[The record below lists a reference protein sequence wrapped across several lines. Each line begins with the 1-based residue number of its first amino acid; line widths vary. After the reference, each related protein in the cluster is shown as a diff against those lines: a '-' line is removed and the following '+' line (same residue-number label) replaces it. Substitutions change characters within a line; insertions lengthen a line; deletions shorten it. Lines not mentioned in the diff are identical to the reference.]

1 MGNDAGFAA
10 AVTIRQQSLHDSLTA
25 TYANGH
31 FPTSLDFSLPG
42 GPPDASVSFFLGEPD
57 IACEG
62 STNLLVVTLPV
73 WGSATVKQPDQV
85 TLQVKGLI
93 EITIVPD
100 FQRVS
105 ASATDS
111 TPVAQLNPFTT
122 VAVRR
127 WTAAVTSA
135 DAPPDVASYVTGN
148 MFRTRLQTAIGT
160 AVQLGAISLPQIP
173 VQYLN
178 GIPRFVS
185 ENGIE
190 SVAVDGALLLGFN
203 VGSDSP
209 VGPLVGDVTALTDIA
224 GTFDLAAFVNPLAA
238 PLFFDDVREQL
249 ATNASA
255 QGVTL
260 DGLNITLADQHAHI
274 TGNFDATGGT
284 MSFSFDLVPHMANY
298 TGPGAFWESYTLEHW
313 VDDPRPRT
321 VKPRSWPALWFTTT
335 NAQSD
340 EDASWWVDLLAAL
353 PFGLVGL
360 GGLYLFYLL
369 PKFSQDEG
377 LFGSQINKPPPSAP
391 FSRVQRIGAP
401 AGGTALRVALDS
413 FELNSD
419 GISVGFHVSA
429 KPTTIA
435 VTGPAIIP
443 STYASEQLRY
453 IGRLPSGTGP
463 TDPTLHVAW
472 TLTDAASGAVLA
484 SQDDQVAN
492 ASPSF
497 EFRPS
502 SFASTS
508 MFNIEGRL
516 YRLFGADV
524 ADIGS
529 AMTSLQVRGA
539 LAPGA
544 YVRWRAQSV
553 KPEVIF
559 DKMDGQWQYY
569 GDVHVM
575 RSSKWHRLD
584 APCQAASKGADYAG
598 RYQSQQADTLPFPL
612 AKLDAFRALLCD
624 YCFFGGPAG
633 TNARF

>member
-10 AVTIRQQSLHDSLTA
+10 AVTVRQQSLHDSLTA
-25 TYANGH
+25 TYANGQ
-31 FPTSLDFSLPG
+31 FPTRLDFPLPG

-62 STNLLVVTLPV
+62 STNLLVVTVPV
-73 WGSATVKQPDQV
+73 WGNATVMEPDQV
-85 TLQVKGLI
+85 ILQVKGLI

-100 FQRVS
+100 FQRVT
-105 ASATDS
+105 AADS
-111 TPVAQLNPFTT
+111 TPVAQLNPGT
-122 VAVRR
+122 AIAIRR

-135 DAPPDVASYVTGN
+135 DAPPDVASYVTGD
-148 MFRTRLQTAIGT
+148 MFRMRLQTAIAK

-173 VQYLN
+173 VQFLN
-178 GIPRFVS
+178 GIPTFVS

-209 VGPLVGDVTALTDIA
+209 TGPLVGDVTALVDFA
-224 GTFDLAAFVNPLAA
+224 GSFDLAAFVNPLGA
-238 PLFFDDVREQL
+238 PLFFDDVRDQL
-249 ATNASA
+249 ATAASD

-260 DGLNITLADQHAHI
+260 DAGALNITLADQHAHV

-284 MSFSFDLVPHMANY
+284 MNFSFDLVPHMANY
-298 TGPGAFWESYTLEHW
+298 TGPGAFWESYTHEHW

-321 VKPRSWPALWFTTT
+321 VKPRSWPALWFTTA

-340 EDASWWVDLLAAL
+340 EHTDWWVDLLAAL

-360 GGLYLFYLL
+360 GGLYLLYFM
-369 PKFSQDEG
+369 PKFGYDEG
-377 LFGSQINKPPPSAP
+377 LFDNQINNHPPSAP
-391 FSRVQRIGAP
+391 YSRVRHINAP

-419 GISVGFHVSA
+419 GISVGVHVRA

-443 STYASEQLRY
+443 STYATEQLRY
-453 IGRLPSGTGP
+453 IGRLPSGTRP
-463 TDPTLHVAW
+463 TDPTLRVAW

-484 SQDDQVAN
+484 SRDDQVAN
-492 ASPSF
+492 PSPSF
-497 EFRPS
+497 EFQPS

-524 ADIGS
+524 DDVGS

-539 LAPGA
+539 LAPGT

-553 KPEVIF
+553 KPEVTF
-559 DKMDGQWQYY
+559 DKIGGQWQYG
-569 GDVHVM
+569 GDVHVA
-575 RSSKWHRLD
+575 RSSKWHRTD
-584 APCQAASKGADYAG
+584 TQCNAASKGVDYAG
-598 RYQSQQADTLPFPL
+598 RYQSQHADTLPFPL